1 MEIRRER
8 HRVWSLSYHAVFVV
22 KYRKPCITD
31 EIADFLLDEIRYLL
45 EGWGGE
51 LIEGKADKDHL
62 HLLFSLPPDKE
73 LARYIGLMKQVSAR
87 QVRKKYKE
95 QLKEYLWGDSFW
107 TDSYYLS
114 STGGANLENISRNKV
129 SLRESTSARMGCLN
143 ASRTIHPSL
152 SLAMTGSSRL

>member
-1 MEIRRER
+1 MKIRRER
-8 HRVWSLSYHAVFVV
+8 HRVWSLSYHAIFVV

-31 EIADFLLDEIRYLL
+31 EIADFLLDEMRHLL

-51 LIEGKADKDHL
+51 LIEGKADRDHL

-95 QLKEYLWGDSFW
+95 QLKEYLWRDSFW
-107 TDSYYLS
+107 TDSYYLG
-114 STGGANLENISRNKV
+114 STGGANLEVIEEYIKKQGQPKRKYVRKS
-129 SLRESTSARMGCLN
+129 E
-143 ASRTIHPSL
+143 L
-152 SLAMTGSSRL
+152 S